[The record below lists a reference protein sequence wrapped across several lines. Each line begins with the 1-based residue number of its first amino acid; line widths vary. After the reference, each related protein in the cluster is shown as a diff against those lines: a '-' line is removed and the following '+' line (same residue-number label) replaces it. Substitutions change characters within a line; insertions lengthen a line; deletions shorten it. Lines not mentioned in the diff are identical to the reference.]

1 MVYMRNQVLCKSPC
15 SIQGPSLKGQNNC
28 VKQLMKW
35 IRATRDF
42 KSQRHPVFNKAT
54 VTNHQRQIFFLDI
67 SDKKSQSDVQNVQA
81 GVSQNERSVYN
92 YDKVGSK
99 CDCVRQ
105 QADLVLKSGDHS
117 NTFIL
122 FLLIFQSF
130 KLYQVQNLS
139 LVIAF
144 TSLYEFKAPFKTKGD
159 WASASEPS
167 TGKVIQLKF
176 IILSIFF
183 YFILSQILFYFIL
196 FLPILSNINV
206 HLQ

>member
-1 MVYMRNQVLCKSPC
+1 MISSHRGTLF
-15 SIQGPSLKGQNNC
+15 SIR
-28 VKQLMKW
+28 QLLRITK
-35 IRATRDF
+35 DKF
-42 KSQRHPVFNKAT
+42 
-54 VTNHQRQIFFLDI
+54 FFLDI

-105 QADLVLKSGDHS
+105 QSDLVLKSGDHS
-117 NTFIL
+117 NTFIS

-130 KLYQVQNLS
+130 KLQQVQNLS
-139 LVIAF
+139 LVIVF
-144 TSLYEFKAPFKTKGD
+144 TSLYEFKAPFKTKRD

-176 IILSIFF
+176 II
-183 YFILSQILFYFIL
+183 YFIL
-196 FLPILSNINV
+196 FYPRFYFIFTYFE
-206 HLQ
+206 